1 MRVERKYYNSSFG
14 KISYIQRAGKI
25 PIIFLHGLGGTGNS
39 WTRLIPYLPDKY
51 GLYLIDL
58 LGHGR
63 SERPKIEYTIEKQGI
78 VIREFVESEGLEDV
92 TLMGNSY
99 GGWVSLWLTLDHIEP
114 SHLILEDSAG
124 INVTFAELP
133 PERRDRIVSS
143 LLENNKLNSREVIE
157 SIITNDTDP
166 KWKLTENE
174 LKAIKVKTLIIWG
187 ERDTV
192 IEPVYGERMNSL
204 ISGSILTVINKAG
217 HVPHIERP
225 DLVAKAMIDFMK

>member
-63 SERPKIEYTIEKQGI
+63 SERPKIEYSIEKQEI
-78 VIREFVESEGLEDV
+78 VIKEFVESEGLEGV

-99 GGWVSLWLTLDHIEP
+99 GGWVSLRLTLDHIEP

-157 SIITNDTDP
+157 SIITSNTDP